1 MVLHVLSKQLVIF
14 QENLFR
20 KQSYYLV
27 MDTYIF
33 SLEEHHY
40 LFHEVIAVLMSF
52 IFLSQQNSYYMIF
65 FQMNN
70 IFQMKNQMF
79 FIFQMKNQMLSH
91 SSITLLVY
99 GMVEMIGCFCNS
111 KGEISIQEIKTLRNY
126 CII

>member
-40 LFHEVIAVLMSF
+40 LFHEVIAVLMLF

-65 FQMNN
+65 FQMN
-70 IFQMKNQMF
+70 K
-79 FIFQMKNQMLSH
+79 MKNQMLSH

-111 KGEISIQEIKTLRNY
+111 KREISIQEIETLRNY